1 MAYEVAAPKY
11 VRLAQT
17 IQGRIEDG
25 TYPPGSLVPS
35 ENQLVQASG
44 MSRPTVV
51 RALELLKRDGWLE
64 SRQGFGTIV
73 RGRPEVVEQ
82 RDRRGREALERDES
96 QTPGRLVD
104 VGEVQVPR
112 RVASLLGLPQG
123 AKALVRRL
131 LVEEDGGPAVELA
144 SSYFP
149 AGLVDGTELG
159 SPELLTESPRAHLE
173 ARKKVRF
180 DHVTERVS
188 ARLAGAEDAGLL
200 GLTAGDPVLGVLV
213 VARDASGRALQI
225 VDVLL
230 PADRQELE
238 DTYRLN

>member
-1 MAYEVAAPKY
+1 MAYEVEAPKY

-17 IQGRIEDG
+17 IQSRIEDG
-25 TYPPGSLVPS
+25 TYAPGSRVPS
-35 ENQLVQASG
+35 ENQLVQAFG

-64 SRQGFGTIV
+64 SRQGYGTIV
-73 RGRPEVVEQ
+73 RGRPAVVEQ
-82 RDRRGREALERDES
+82 KDRRGTEALTRDES
-96 QTPGRLVD
+96 QASGRLVAVED
-104 VGEVQVPR
+104 TPVPA
-112 RVASLLGLPQG
+112 RVASVLGLP
-123 AKALVRRL
+123 KRALVLIRRF
-131 LVEEDGGPAVELA
+131 LVEEDGEPIELV

-149 AGLVDGTELG
+149 AGLVDGTELANPDPLSG
-159 SPELLTESPRAHLE
+159 GTRAHLE

-188 ARLAGAEDAGLL
+188 ARLPEPSEAELLDLPAGV
-200 GLTAGDPVLGVLV
+200 PVLSVLV
-213 VARDASGRALQI
+213 IAYDASGQALQ
-225 VDVLL
+225 VSDVLL

>member
-1 MAYEVAAPKY
+1 MAYEVEPPKY

-25 TYPPGSLVPS
+25 TYPPGTRVPS
-35 ENQLVQASG
+35 ENQLVQAFG

-64 SRQGFGTIV
+64 SRQGYGTIV

-82 RDRRGREALERDES
+82 RDRRGRGALERDES
-96 QTPGRLVD
+96 QVSGRLIE
-104 VGEVQVPR
+104 VGHVPVPA
-112 RVASLLGLPQG
+112 RVASALGLPKR
-123 AKALVRRL
+123 AKVLVRRF
-131 LVEEDGGPAVELA
+131 LVEEDGEAVELV

-149 AGLVDGTELG
+149 AGLVEGTELEASEVLSG
-159 SPELLTESPRAHLE
+159 SLREHLE
-173 ARKKVRF
+173 TRKKVRF

-188 ARLAGAEDAGLL
+188 ARLPDGGEAELL
-200 GLTAGDPVLGVLV
+200 ELPGGVPVLSVLV
-213 VARDASGRALQI
+213 IACDTSGQALQV

>member
-17 IQGRIEDG
+17 IQQRIEDG
-25 TYPPGSLVPS
+25 TYPPGSMVPS
-35 ENQLVQASG
+35 ENQMVQSFG

-51 RALELLKRDGWLE
+51 RALDLLKRDGWLE
-64 SRQGFGTIV
+64 SRQGYGTIV
-73 RGRPEVVEQ
+73 RGRPPMAEQ

-96 QTPGRLVD
+96 LTAGRLVA
-104 VGEVQVPR
+104 VEHVPVPPR
-112 RVASLLGLPQG
+112 IASVLGVP
-123 AKALVRRL
+123 KRTKVLVRRL
-131 LVEEDGGPAVELA
+131 LVELDGEPVELA

-149 AGLVDGTELG
+149 AGLVGGTDLENSQPLACG
-159 SPELLTESPRAHLE
+159 TREHLE
-173 ARKKVRF
+173 SRKKVRF

-188 ARLAGAEDAGLL
+188 ARLPLDEEAAIL
-200 GLTAGDPVLGVLV
+200 GLGAGEPVLSVLV
-213 VARDASGRALQI
+213 VARDAAGQALQV

>member
-1 MAYEVAAPKY
+1 MAYEVEPPKY

-17 IQGRIEDG
+17 IQRRVEDG
-25 TYPPGSLVPS
+25 TYPPGTRVPS
-35 ENQLVQASG
+35 ENQLVQAFG

-82 RDRRGREALERDES
+82 QDRRGRKALERDES
-96 QTPGRLVD
+96 QAPGRLVE
-104 VGEVQVPR
+104 VGEVPVPAR
-112 RVASLLGLPQG
+112 IASALGLPRRSRV
-123 AKALVRRL
+123 LVRRF
-131 LVEEDGGPAVELA
+131 LVEEDGEAAELV

-149 AGLVDGTELG
+149 AGLVEGTELDSREALSG
-159 SPELLTESPRAHLE
+159 GVREYLE
-173 ARKKVRF
+173 TRKKVRF
-180 DHVTERVS
+180 DHVTERIS
-188 ARLAGAEDAGLL
+188 ARLPEAGEAEVL
-200 GLTAGDPVLGVLV
+200 GLPDGVPVLSVLV
-213 VARDASGRALQI
+213 IARDASGQALQ
-225 VDVLL
+225 VSDVLL

>member
-17 IQGRIEDG
+17 IQSRIEDG
-25 TYPPGSLVPS
+25 TYPPGTRVPS
-35 ENQLVQASG
+35 ENQLVQAFG

-64 SRQGFGTIV
+64 SRQGYGTIV

-82 RDRRGREALERDES
+82 KDRRGRAALDRDES
-96 QTPGRLVD
+96 QTTGRLV
-104 VGEVQVPR
+104 EVDRVPVPA
-112 RVASLLGLPQG
+112 RVASVLGLPKG
-123 AKALVRRL
+123 AKVLMRRFL
-131 LVEEDGGPAVELA
+131 LEEDGEGIELV

-149 AGLVDGTELG
+149 ADLVEGTELENAEVLSG
-159 SPELLTESPRAHLE
+159 SVRKHLE
-173 ARKKVRF
+173 ARKRVSF

-188 ARLAGAEDAGLL
+188 ARLPGADEAELL
-200 GLTAGDPVLGVLV
+200 GLPDGVPVLGVLV
-213 VARDASGRALQI
+213 VACDTSGRALQV
-225 VDVLL
+225 VDVVL

>member
-17 IQGRIEDG
+17 LQGRIEDG
-25 TYPPGSLVPS
+25 TYPPGSRVPS
-35 ENQLVQASG
+35 ENQLVQAFG

-82 RDRRGREALERDES
+82 KDRRGRDALERDES
-96 QTPGRLVD
+96 SVEGRF
-104 VGEVQVPR
+104 VQVDQVPVPS
-112 RVASLLGLPQG
+112 RVASLLGVPKQTRV
-123 AKALVRRL
+123 LVRRL
-131 LVEEDGGPAVELA
+131 LVERDGEPVELS
-144 SSYFP
+144 SSYFS
-149 AGLVDGTELG
+149 AGLVEGTELSVP
-159 SPELLTESPRAHLE
+159 SPLREGQRAHLE
-173 ARKKVRF
+173 VRKKVRF

-188 ARLAGAEDAGLL
+188 ARLPSREEADLL
-200 GLTAGDPVLGVLV
+200 AMPQGEPVLSVLV
-213 VARDASGRALQI
+213 VACDVAGQALQ
-225 VDVLL
+225 VTDVLL

-238 DTYRLN
+238 DTYRLG

>member
-17 IQGRIEDG
+17 IQQRIEDG

-35 ENQLVQASG
+35 ENQLVQAFG

-64 SRQGFGTIV
+64 SRQGFGTTV
-73 RGRPEVVEQ
+73 RGRASTAEQ

-96 QTPGRLVD
+96 QAGGRLV
-104 VGEVQVPR
+104 QVDRVSVPA
-112 RVASLLGLPQG
+112 RVASALGVP
-123 AKALVRRL
+123 KRTTVVVRRL
-131 LVEEDGGPAVELA
+131 LLELDGEAVELA

-149 AGLVDGTELG
+149 LDLAEGTDLENSAPLSG
-159 SPELLTESPRAHLE
+159 GAREHLE
-173 ARKKVRF
+173 ARKRMRF

-188 ARLAGAEDAGLL
+188 ARLPEAEDARLL
-200 GLTAGDPVLGVLV
+200 GISKADPVLSVLV
-213 VARDASGRALQI
+213 IAHDASGRALQV
-225 VDVLL
+225 VDILL

>member
-17 IQGRIEDG
+17 IQRRIEDG
-25 TYPPGSLVPS
+25 TYPPGTRVPS
-35 ENQLVQASG
+35 ENQLVQSFG

-64 SRQGFGTIV
+64 SRQGYGTIV

-82 RDRRGREALERDES
+82 KDRRGREALERHEAQAS
-96 QTPGRLVD
+96 GRLVD
-104 VGEVQVPR
+104 VGQVPVPV
-112 RVASLLGLPQG
+112 RVASALGLP
-123 AKALVRRL
+123 KRVKVLRRRF
-131 LVEEDGGPAVELA
+131 LVEGDGEAIELV

-149 AGLVDGTELG
+149 AGLAEGTELAASVPLG
-159 SPELLTESPRAHLE
+159 ESVREHLE
-173 ARKKVRF
+173 ARKRARF

-188 ARLAGAEDAGLL
+188 ARLAVDDEAELL
-200 GLTAGDPVLGVLV
+200 GLPSGVPVLSVLV
-213 VARDASGRALQI
+213 IACDASGQAVQ
-225 VDVLL
+225 VSDVLL

-238 DTYRLN
+238 DTYRLS